1 MLIRLQKALS
11 EYGIMSRRTAE
22 KLIKEGRIIVNGKPA
37 VLGQKI
43 DPDSDIIEIDGR
55 IAQLLPQKAAYI
67 MLNKPRGYITAVSDD
82 RGRKT
87 VMDLLD
93 GLDIRVYPVGRL
105 DYDSDGLL
113 LLTNDGDFANM
124 LMHPSYEKD
133 KTYVVTVSGFKD
145 SSVSDLGKPME
156 IEGYTVSPAK
166 VRLIENNGDRA
177 VIEMKIHEGRNRQIR
192 KMCEQTGLDVI
203 SLTRTAIGDLSL
215 GDLSRGKWRYLT
227 DSEVSALKNARSD
240 N

>member
-11 EYGIMSRRTAE
+11 EYGIMSRRAAE
-22 KLIKEGRIIVNGKPA
+22 QLIKEGRIEVNGNPA
-37 VLGQKI
+37 LLGQKI
-43 DPDSDIIEIDGR
+43 DPDTDIIEIDGR
-55 IAQLLPQKAAYI
+55 IVRLLPQEAAYI

-82 RGRKT
+82 RDRKT
-87 VMDLLD
+87 VMDLLE

-124 LMHPSYEKD
+124 LMHPSYEKE

-145 SSVSDLGKPME
+145 SSVYDLGKPME
-156 IEGYTVSPAK
+156 IEGYTISPAK
-166 VRLIENNGDRA
+166 VRLIENNGDKA

-215 GDLSRGKWRYLT
+215 GDLSQGMWRYLT